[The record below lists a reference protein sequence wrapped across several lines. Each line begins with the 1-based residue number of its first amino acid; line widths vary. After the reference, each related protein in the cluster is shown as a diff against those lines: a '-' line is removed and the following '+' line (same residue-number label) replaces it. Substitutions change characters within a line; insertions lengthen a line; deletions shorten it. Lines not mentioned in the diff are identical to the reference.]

1 MVRARRAGLA
11 RRAAAR
17 GVRVTAA
24 RVAGPTGHGDPAPAP
39 AAAAESTV
47 RLEETVNYFDDDVP
61 PPADD
66 DEQEVEAPEA
76 GTLISGNSMDVE

>member
-1 MVRARRAGLA
+1 MRARLV

-17 GVRVTAA
+17 GAATATRA
-24 RVAGPTGHGDPAPAP
+24 AGPTGHGDPAPAP

-76 GTLISGNSMDVE
+76 GTLISGNNMDVE